1 MTRQPSILVVD
12 DEFAVQESLKV
23 WLRKSGY
30 ISDGSSSGE
39 EALSKLE
46 ETPFDIVLL
55 DIKMPGMDGI
65 ETLGRIKEN
74 FPGALVVMMTAY
86 ACIESAVE
94 AMKKGASDYLL
105 KPLDPDMLDPLIT
118 RLMQYKDLMEENLML
133 REQMAHLVRFEN
145 LIGRSDAMQRLFDV
159 IRDVAPTDSSILIT
173 GETGAGKEMVA
184 KAIHAIGPRKEAPF
198 IPVNCGAFPEH
209 LLESELFGHEKGAF
223 TGAAQTRKGRLELCS
238 GGTLF
243 LDEVGEI
250 STRMQVDL
258 LRVLEEK
265 RFYRV
270 GGEKPLDVDFRIIA
284 ATNRDLKR
292 AIEDGIFRAD
302 LYYRLNV
309 ISIHVPP
316 LRERVE
322 DIPFLAQFFLERFS
336 SEVNKNID
344 SFAKD
349 ALDFLC
355 RYPWPGNVREL
366 QNAIERAIVLCKKRQ
381 ISLGDLAF
389 LQACP
394 AAPSADETL
403 DQVIRDHI
411 ERVLKANRGNI
422 SRAAEVLGIHRSTL
436 HKRIKEYKLV
446 GF

>member
-46 ETPFDIVLL
+46 EIPFDIVLL

-65 ETLGRIKEN
+65 ETLHRIKEN
-74 FPGALVVMMTAY
+74 FPNVLVVMMTAY

-94 AMKKGASDYLL
+94 AMKRGASDYLL
-105 KPLDPDMLDPLIT
+105 KPLDPDMLDPLIA

-133 REQMAHLVRFEN
+133 REQVAGLVRFEN
-145 LIGRSDAMQRLFDV
+145 LIGRSGAMQRIFDV

-173 GETGAGKEMVA
+173 GETGTGKEMVA
-184 KAIHAIGPRKEAPF
+184 KAIHAVGPRRESPF

-223 TGAAQTRKGRLELCS
+223 TGAAQARKGRLELCS

-292 AIEDGIFRAD
+292 AIEEGTFRAD

-316 LRERVE
+316 LRERIE
-322 DIPFLAQFFLERFS
+322 DIPFLAQFFLERFN

-344 SFAKD
+344 SFVKD

-366 QNAIERAIVLCKKRQ
+366 QNAIERAVVLCKKRQ
-381 ISLGDLAF
+381 ISLADLAF

-394 AAPSADETL
+394 VAPSADETL
-403 DQVIRDHI
+403 DQIIRDHI

-446 GF
+446 DF

>member
-65 ETLGRIKEN
+65 ETLRRIKEN

-105 KPLDPDMLDPLIT
+105 KPLDPDMLDPLIA

-133 REQMAHLVRFEN
+133 REQMASLVRFEN
-145 LIGRSDAMQRLFDV
+145 LIGRSDAMQRIFDV

-173 GETGAGKEMVA
+173 GETGTGKEMVA
-184 KAIHAIGPRKEAPF
+184 KAIHAIGPRKDAPF

-209 LLESELFGHEKGAF
+209 LLESEFFGHEKGAF
-223 TGAAQTRKGRLELCS
+223 TGAIQARKGRLELCS

-250 STRMQVDL
+250 SIRMQVDL

-292 AIEDGIFRAD
+292 AIEEGTFRAD

-349 ALDFLC
+349 ALDFLR

-366 QNAIERAIVLCKKRQ
+366 QNAIERAVVLCKKRQ
-381 ISLGDLAF
+381 ISLADLAF